1 MRGAHGAPLAVLLA
15 VALTALIGT
24 AGALAHGDPTAHY
37 LETDSL
43 LTSYAAPPAVAV
55 ELRLRGV
62 LDAAAERGYPIKVV
76 LFANEADTGGEPEP
90 LEDTQTYV
98 TTVSDQLDE
107 ISPLRAPVLIV
118 TPQGFGLGGRQPRD
132 GAVAPIT
139 RPLAAELARHL
150 PLAKKADGNAL
161 ARTAMVAVRRLAAAG
176 GHPLPK
182 RIPPAEQNLNGI
194 LGTAASRGRETLGGP
209 WLIAAVLGA
218 TALLLGALL
227 VAVHR
232 RATREPLTKVAD
244 LPSRARPRSR
254 SGGPGSSSRS

>member
-1 MRGAHGAPLAVLLA
+1 
-15 VALTALIGT
+15 
-24 AGALAHGDPTAHY
+24 
-37 LETDSL
+37 L
-43 LTSYAAPPAVAV
+43 LTSYAAPPALAV

-62 LDAAAERGYPIKVV
+62 LDAAAARGYPIKVV
-76 LFANEADTGGEPEP
+76 LFANEEDTGGEPEP

-98 TTVSDQLDE
+98 TTVSGELDA

-118 TPQGFGLGGRQPRD
+118 TPHRFGLGGKQPR
-132 GAVAPIT
+132 GGTVSPIT
-139 RPLAAELARHL
+139 RPLAAELARGL

-161 ARTAMVAVRRLAAAG
+161 ARTAMVAIRRLAAAG

-194 LGTAASRGRETLGGP
+194 LGTAASRDPETPGGP
-209 WLIAAVLGA
+209 WLIVAVLGG

-232 RATREPLTKVAD
+232 RVAPRELDPDT
-244 LPSRARPRSR
+244 
-254 SGGPGSSSRS
+254 